1 MILKDCHNGIVKY
14 EDKAYR
20 VRVVSGIDNKP
31 ALYFK
36 ETDLQDIRMSKT
48 EVIFN
53 DNIKGCIKAK
63 CDVVVRKN
71 PGYPRMSEPWMGE
84 CEILEVIEIIQRQQ
98 DIRASVYITVQ
109 FTQEKEG
116 GKSFF
121 GVITN
126 ISAGGIYMVT
136 SEPLTIGEIINFH
149 YTFKNVERPFRCMV
163 LWGQL
168 DDSGNNGYGL
178 RFVELSEGGETAIRG
193 YVFNVLR
200 EQRRMAAEESDEL

>member
-1 MILKDCHNGIVKY
+1 MILKDCHSGIVRY
-14 EDKAYR
+14 EDRDYK

-36 ETDLQDIRMSKT
+36 EPNLQDMRMNRT

-71 PGYPRMSEPWMGE
+71 PGYSRMSEFWMGE
-84 CEILEVIEIIQRQQ
+84 CEILEVSEIIQRQQ
-98 DIRASVYITVQ
+98 DIRASVDITVQ
-109 FTQEKEG
+109 FTSEND

-136 SEPLTIGEIINFH
+136 SEPLTIGEILNFH
-149 YTFKNVERPFRCMV
+149 YTFKKVERPFRCMV
-163 LWGQL
+163 LWGQM
-168 DDSGNNGYGL
+168 DESGSNGYGL
-178 RFVELSEGGETAIRG
+178 RFVELNEGGETAIRG

-200 EQRRMAAEESDEL
+200 EQRRNEAEESGEQ